1 MSAQPIL
8 EKGNFLFSIE
18 NMGFLP
24 KVQILY
30 LTVFCICL
38 YLRGMI
44 YDGNETYYVQPFPG
58 DLNRVSGI

>member
-1 MSAQPIL
+1 
-8 EKGNFLFSIE
+8 
-18 NMGFLP
+18 MGFLP